1 MSFLVTGASVFII
14 ISLAL
19 AWLSTAVR
27 IMRVPA
33 LQRLF
38 PSSENIV
45 KSHID
50 FLLMALLIIALYL
63 LGRQLNVVYPDWVIW
78 SMLIGGFTNPLT
90 FLVVAMSTPEDFKP
104 GVVFFVGTM
113 ASFIITTAGFVTA
126 AIMLL

>member
-1 MSFLVTGASVFII
+1 MSFLVVGASIFIM

-38 PSSENIV
+38 PRSDNIV

-50 FLLMALLIIALYL
+50 FLLMALLILAFYL
-63 LGRQLNVVYPDWVIW
+63 VGRQLNVVYPDWVIG
-78 SMLIGGFTNPLT
+78 SMLIGGFTNPLI
-90 FLVVAMSTPEDFKP
+90 FIVAARYTLEEFRP
-104 GVVFFVGTM
+104 GAAFIVGTM
-113 ASFIITTAGFVTA
+113 ISFIITTVGFGA
-126 AIMLL
+126 AAFMIL